1 MPINYQVRQ
10 DDLTADLI
18 CQIHYGRTAEV
29 TELVLDANYGL
40 ANLGPVLPVGTE
52 IILPDLAR
60 QAVKTVIRLW
70 D

>member
-1 MPINYQVRQ
+1 MPVHHQIRHDGLTV
-10 DDLTADLI
+10 DDV

-40 ANLGPVLPVGTE
+40 ASLGPVLPVGIE
-52 IILPDLAR
+52 IILPELPR
-60 QAVKTVIRLW
+60 QTVKTIIRLW